1 MDLSIPIPSSYAS
14 LSLKDCLKNF
24 IEPESMEKCG
34 YKCEKCKAVDK
45 MKKDITVF
53 RFPKILVIH
62 LKWFT
67 RRDKLTNTIEIPVN
81 LDMRNYAPHSSKFI
95 WFLIFIFRS
104 WK

>member
-1 MDLSIPIPSSYAS
+1 MDLSIPIPSSYGS

-45 MKKDITVF
+45 MSKDITVF

-62 LKWFT
+62 LKRFT

-81 LDMRNYAPHSSKFI
+81 LDMRNYAPHSSKLKLF
-95 WFLIFIFRS
+95 FNSYF
-104 WK
+104 

>member
-1 MDLSIPIPSSYAS
+1 MDLSIPIPSSYGS

-62 LKWFT
+62 LKRFT
-67 RRDKLTNTIEIPVN
+67 RRNKLTNTIEIPVN